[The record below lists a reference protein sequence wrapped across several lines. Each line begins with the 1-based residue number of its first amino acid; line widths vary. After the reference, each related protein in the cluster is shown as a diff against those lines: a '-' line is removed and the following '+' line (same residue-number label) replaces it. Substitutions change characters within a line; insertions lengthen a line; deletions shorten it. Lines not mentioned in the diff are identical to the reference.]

1 MDIHKVKF
9 PTQWGLRLG
18 NNYSYTWEVST
29 KLFGMNQ
36 VYLPLSLPSLIPQCL
51 MSNSC
56 LLSADV
62 VDQNSG
68 MWAALIT
75 AAILTAK
82 HSLKL
87 SCVLTA
93 LMDLILY
100 KEDELMQTQRI
111 PAAPTYKKLL
121 LKSIRQVR

>member
-1 MDIHKVKF
+1 
-9 PTQWGLRLG
+9 
-18 NNYSYTWEVST
+18 
-29 KLFGMNQ
+29 
-36 VYLPLSLPSLIPQCL
+36 

-75 AAILTAK
+75 AAILIAK